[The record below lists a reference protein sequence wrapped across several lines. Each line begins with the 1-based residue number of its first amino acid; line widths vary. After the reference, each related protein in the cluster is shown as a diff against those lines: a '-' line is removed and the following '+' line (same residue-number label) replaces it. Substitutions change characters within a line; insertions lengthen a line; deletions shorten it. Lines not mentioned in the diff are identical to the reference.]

1 MVIDVKSLDD
11 DEVDEE
17 LYFAQTIWYQLDA
30 FLSLF
35 DNDER
40 EQIIERDVIDEI
52 VAFENL
58 WRIDD
63 EEVDKEVQVMEVI
76 DEVDDEDDTL
86 KVDDVDVVDSEMID
100 ELDTLLDSIVV
111 DEDDE
116 PQRRDV
122 AEMIDERD
130 DFDFEVI

>member
-1 MVIDVKSLDD
+1 M
-11 DEVDEE
+11 
-17 LYFAQTIWYQLDA
+17 
-30 FLSLF
+30 LF

-40 EQIIERDVIDEI
+40 ELIIERDVIDET

-58 WRIDD
+58 WHIDD
-63 EEVDKEVQVMEVI
+63 EEGDKEIQVMEVI
-76 DEVDDEDDTL
+76 DEVDDEDEVDIL
-86 KVDDVDVVDSEMID
+86 VDDVDVVDSEMID
-100 ELDTLLDSIVV
+100 EIDMPESIAV

-122 AEMIDERD
+122 AELLDEHD